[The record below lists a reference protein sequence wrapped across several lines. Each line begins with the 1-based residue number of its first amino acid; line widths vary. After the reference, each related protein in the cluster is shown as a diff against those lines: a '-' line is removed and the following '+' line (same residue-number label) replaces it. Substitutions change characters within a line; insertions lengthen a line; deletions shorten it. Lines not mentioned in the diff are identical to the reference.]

1 MEKFVKGD
9 IVVVPFPFSDLSA
22 LKKRPAVVVVNLKG
36 KDSILAQ
43 ITSKNIKDEYSIPI
57 GDNDFN
63 TGSLKQNS
71 NVRPNRLFTAGKNI
85 LLYSVGK
92 LNKEKISQIINKL
105 VEIIKS

>member
-22 LKKRPAVVVVNLKG
+22 LKKRPAVVITSLKG
-36 KDSILAQ
+36 KDIILAQ

-57 GDNDFN
+57 GENDFN
-63 TGSLKQNS
+63 TGGLKQNS
-71 NVRPNRLFTAGKNI
+71 NVRPNRLFTADKNI
-85 LLYSVGK
+85 LLYSIGK

-105 VEIIKS
+105 VEIIES

>member
-22 LKKRPAVVVVNLKG
+22 LKKRPAVVITSLKG
-36 KDSILAQ
+36 KDLILAQ

-57 GDNDFN
+57 GENDFN

-71 NVRPNRLFTAGKNI
+71 NVRPNRSFPSFSAFPLNFLH
-85 LLYSVGK
+85 LL
-92 LNKEKISQIINKL
+92 N
-105 VEIIKS
+105 